1 MEKIVL
7 DTNCLI
13 RIVPEQAK
21 YHLLWDKII
30 SGNVHLYLTHKILL
44 EYEEILTQEY
54 GEDVADFVVLTFSS
68 LKNIHYV
75 DVYYHFNLIKSDPD
89 DNEFVDCA
97 IAADAKCIVTNDKH
111 FSVLKNKKVWPQIE
125 IKKLWEYCNYLK
137 KH

>member
-1 MEKIVL
+1 
-7 DTNCLI
+7 
-13 RIVPEQAK
+13 
-21 YHLLWDKII
+21 
-30 SGNVHLYLTHKILL
+30 
-44 EYEEILTQEY
+44 
-54 GEDVADFVVLTFSS
+54 SS

-111 FSVLKNKKVWPQIE
+111 FSVLKNKEVWPQIE